1 MMIYVLFALLRG
13 WNFFLHSL
21 MSEVYGLLSESQ
33 ALKQAW
39 LDGLFGAVII
49 SDKEMACDV
58 MVGLDFYPG
67 GVEFFTEAPLLD
79 KAPVLKAAPR
89 RRVNGC

>member
-1 MMIYVLFALLRG
+1 MMIHLLFALLRG

-39 LDGLFGAVII
+39 LDGLLGAVII
-49 SDKEMACDV
+49 SGKEMACDV

-67 GVEFFTEAPLLD
+67 GVDFFTQGSLFN
-79 KAPVLKAAPR
+79 KTPVLKAAPR